1 MRRWVRKWNLHTFAR
16 RSWKRAVLAGRRVYR
31 GHCSRENGIKENI
44 RTATLGT
51 RRLVGNSRPSVS
63 RLSRLASS
71 AKDMYACRSEGHSL
85 SVDTSIADGVQWL
98 DWRAKKREL
107 GNFWKWQNSKHG
119 LKKMFRCCR
128 FAPFSLTLQTI
139 SCCHQWYSMLMT
151 TSTAGVR
158 GCVTCCGGKTGC

>member
-31 GHCSRENGIKENI
+31 GHCSRDNGIKENI

-63 RLSRLASS
+63 RISRLASS
-71 AKDMYACRSEGHSL
+71 AKDMYARRSEGRSL
-85 SVDTSIADGVQWL
+85 SVDTSIADAVQWL
-98 DWRAKKREL
+98 DWRAKKKNAL

-119 LKKMFRCCR
+119 LKRMFCCCR
-128 FAPFSLTLQTI
+128 FARCSPTLQTI
-139 SCCHQWYSMLMT
+139 SSRHPCCCHQW
-151 TSTAGVR
+151 
-158 GCVTCCGGKTGC
+158 